1 MTTPDD
7 GAPETFWTPAGRERY
22 LAGVDALVEELRR
35 HSRLVAALDEEH
47 FDHDPDTRRTF
58 WTSQDL
64 LHRAIAASN
73 ERETDW
79 IGTRSLPETEVDEDG
94 ADVGEAGLAELGDAD
109 ELIDL
114 DDGRIR
120 PAGDI
125 LSLVGRWDVDL
136 VDPERFL
143 AAARAAYTAR
153 HGLSD
158 PTLAEASV
166 TDPLE
171 AAAALLEEPS
181 WPELEVPGASIA
193 LGAYW
198 QYVVH
203 DEPLAEP
210 DEPDDLDPFDI
221 VREG

>member
-1 MTTPDD
+1 MSTPEE
-7 GAPETFWTPAGRERY
+7 AAETYWTDEGRERY

-35 HSRLVAALDEEH
+35 HARLVAALDEER
-47 FDHDPDTRRTF
+47 FEHDPDTRRTY

-64 LHRAIAASN
+64 VHRAIAAAN
-73 ERETDW
+73 EREGDW
-79 IGTRSLPETEVDEDG
+79 IGVHSLPAVEVDEDG
-94 ADVGEAGLAELGDAD
+94 ADVGEADLGDLG

-120 PAGDI
+120 PTGDV
-125 LSLVGRWDVDL
+125 LSLVGRWDLDL
-136 VDPERFL
+136 VDTERFI
-143 AAARAAYTAR
+143 AAAREAYATR
-153 HGLSD
+153 HALSD
-158 PTLAEASV
+158 PSLAEASV

-171 AAAALLEEPS
+171 AAAALLEVPS
-181 WPELEVPGASIA
+181 WPELEVRGASIA

-210 DEPDDLDPFDI
+210 DEPEDLDPFDI
-221 VREG
+221 VRDDG